1 MGDWEGVE
9 GGGEAVAVRMGGDSW
24 ILKLLPASPRGWIL
38 ALRRQGPA
46 RRERYNDPRWRQD
59 GGELAEEE
67 DDGPGGKPVSIWVHS
82 SFPISPLG
90 FWGKVAEAGR
100 GDHSRDPCL
109 LPL

>member
-46 RRERYNDPRWRQD
+46 RRERYMTR
-59 GGELAEEE
+59 A
-67 DDGPGGKPVSIWVHS
+67 GGKTEESWLKGKTTDQEGNQFPFGSIPPSLH
-82 SFPISPLG
+82 
-90 FWGKVAEAGR
+90 
-100 GDHSRDPCL
+100 L
-109 LPL
+109 L